1 MGNRKLKVLLL
12 DQGRQVLPFL
22 KALKKSGH
30 EVTIACISKFSEGYF
45 SIYPDHKL
53 IWPNYHYDIDGFE
66 KTLIDYILFNKPD
79 ATIPLGDVTA
89 GIVARNRLKIK
100 EYTGLT
106 VPSNDVFIIAADKGL
121 TMKYCMESN
130 IPCPKTYL
138 PDESNLDE
146 ILDQLEYPVV
156 VKPRMGIGA
165 IGFRR
170 FDNSV
175 DLIKQ
180 FSKLNADFGRL
191 LIQEYIPQEN
201 GMQYQAE
208 AFLDNNSKIRVC
220 MVISKPRFYP
230 ITGGT
235 SSANV
240 TIKRIDIEN
249 IVCNLLEG
257 ISWIGAADVD
267 LIHDPRDNTPKVL
280 EINPRVTAGIK
291 IGFQAG
297 IDFADLHVRLATG
310 LPIMK
315 IENYK
320 LGVYSR
326 NIILE
331 TLWYFSSTR
340 KMRRNTS
347 PSFFKFF
354 GKDVIDQ
361 TFSLRDP
368 FTMFGYILG
377 LMKNYSKIDKWK
389 KKLGI

>member
-1 MGNRKLKVLLL
+1 
-12 DQGRQVLPFL
+12 
-22 KALKKSGH
+22 
-30 EVTIACISKFSEGYF
+30 
-45 SIYPDHKL
+45 
-53 IWPNYHYDIDGFE
+53 
-66 KTLIDYILFNKPD
+66 
-79 ATIPLGDVTA
+79 
-89 GIVARNRLKIK
+89 
-100 EYTGLT
+100 
-106 VPSNDVFIIAADKGL
+106 
-121 TMKYCMESN
+121 
-130 IPCPKTYL
+130 
-138 PDESNLDE
+138 
-146 ILDQLEYPVV
+146 
-156 VKPRMGIGA
+156 MGIGA

-175 DLIKQ
+175 DLRKQ